1 MDSKAQTS
9 LSENKYIRVTV
20 IIAYLKKETCEH
32 DYSYTHLDDYYPD
45 LINTHNLINKL
56 HSNETYQILGIE
68 YEWECVPFSSIDT
81 TLVNT
86 IH

>member
-1 MDSKAQTS
+1 MDSKVQTY
-9 LSENKYIRVTV
+9 LSENKHIRVTI
-20 IIAYLKKETCEH
+20 IIAYLKKETCEQ

-68 YEWECVPFSSIDT
+68 YEYEYVPFNSIDM